1 MADSTLESLKRFA
14 KELPNRVVVLKERS
28 QSTKDARRCKAG
40 SASCALRSEAKSL
53 ISSLAVASSSD
64 SSIFGKVRRGLLRT
78 CFDILKA
85 QGEVGEMLAE
95 AVSGKAEE
103 GWLRYSNL
111 RGGGAE
117 FVCLKEPLYLRP
129 LPWHEPMEELD

>member
-14 KELPNRVVVLKERS
+14 KELPNRVVVVKDRS

-85 QGEVGEMLAE
+85 QVQVEEVLAE
-95 AVSGKAEE
+95 AFSEE
-103 GWLRYSNL
+103 AQEFWLRDSNL
-111 RGGGAE
+111 HGGGAV
-117 FVCLKEPLYLRP
+117 FVCMKQPLYLGP
-129 LPWHEPMEELD
+129 LLRHEPMVDVD